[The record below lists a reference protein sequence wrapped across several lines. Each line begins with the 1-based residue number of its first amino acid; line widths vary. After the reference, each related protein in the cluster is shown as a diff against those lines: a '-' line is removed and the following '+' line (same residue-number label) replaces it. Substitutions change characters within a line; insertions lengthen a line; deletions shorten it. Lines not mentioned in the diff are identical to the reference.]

1 MKGQVLLQGEI
12 VKKRQKQVGV
22 IKKSSQNHWDRKAET
37 YVKASLGSE
46 DSKLLKSWPE
56 GRVGPQ

>member
-1 MKGQVLLQGEI
+1 MKGQAPFLEEI
-12 VKKRQKQVGV
+12 IQKQVGV